1 MISLWVAFLTGLT
14 AGGLSCLAVQS
25 GLLASSIAHRLE
37 TDVAR
42 GQSSNTNPRGR
53 RDTPDHTAVDG
64 QQVGASAARPV
75 LLFLSAKLFAY
86 TVLGFL
92 LGALGSLLQL
102 TAIARALL
110 QLGVGIFMIGNA
122 LRMLNVHP
130 IFRYFVFE
138 PPSWLTRRIRRTAK
152 RDASPVTPLFLGA
165 LTVFIPCG
173 VTQTMMATAMGSGDA
188 VAGAALMASFTLGT
202 SPVFF
207 AVAYSAARL
216 GARLERAFVRV
227 AAVVVLV
234 LGFVSVEAGLNLLG
248 SPVSA
253 TRLARAAR
261 SFVVSASGS
270 DTVAERNG
278 SDADATVAEPDVQVL
293 GIEVR
298 YDGYVPSTHHAAA
311 NVPTT
316 LVLRTDHTR
325 SCARAFVMPSLK
337 LERLLPESGEVSIDI
352 PPQVP
357 GTVLRYSCSMG
368 MYTGEIIF
376 DR

>member
-1 MISLWVAFLTGLT
+1 MTSLWVAFVTGLT
-14 AGGLSCLAVQS
+14 AGGLSCLAVQ
-25 GLLASSIAHRLE
+25 GGMLASSVAHRLE
-37 TDVAR
+37 ADVAR
-42 GQSSNTNPRGR
+42 GQPSDAAARGR
-53 RDTPDHTAVDG
+53 RAATGHAAIDG
-64 QQVGASAARPV
+64 QQAGAGAARPV
-75 LLFLSAKLFAY
+75 LLFLGAKLVAY
-86 TVLGFL
+86 TALGFL

-102 TAIARALL
+102 NAIARALL

-122 LRMLNVHP
+122 LRMLSVHP
-130 IFRYFVFE
+130 IFRYFAFE

-152 RDASPVTPLFLGA
+152 RDASPATPLFLGA

-173 VTQTMMATAMGSGDA
+173 VTQTMMATAMGTGDA

-216 GARLERAFVRV
+216 GARLERAFVRGV
-227 AAVVVLV
+227 ALVVLV
-234 LGFVSVEAGLNLLG
+234 LGFVAVEAGLNLLG

-253 TRLARAAR
+253 TRLVRAAQ
-261 SFVVSASGS
+261 SVFASNAGS
-270 DTVAERNG
+270 ETIAESNG
-278 SDADATVAEPDVQVL
+278 SGADAVAEPGAQVL

-298 YDGYVPSTHHAAA
+298 YDGYVPSTQHAVA
-311 NVPTT
+311 NVPST

-325 SCARAFVMPSLK
+325 SCARAFVIPSLK
-337 LERLLPESGEVSIDI
+337 LERLLPESGEVAIDV
-352 PPQVP
+352 PPQPP

-368 MYTGEIIF
+368 MYTGEIVF